1 MTDGSNDPSGIPG
14 VPGVEN
20 PLGLAKWLAEAG
32 LTDLG
37 ELRGVQLIAG
47 GRSNL
52 TYRLDLDGGKVVLRR
67 PPLGHVLPTAHDMQ
81 REYRV
86 LSALTGTAVPVP
98 ATLAICQDP
107 DIIGA
112 PFYLMRFVDGV
123 VLRSAHDAALS
134 PEQAGQL
141 SNLMA
146 ETLASIH
153 GVDLQAAGLADF
165 GRPAG
170 YLARQLDRW
179 QRQRELSNTRELPG
193 YEELVQRLA
202 AGLPGQVAGVADGTL
217 VHGDFRLDNSLIQ
230 LTTPPRVAAVVDWEM
245 STLGDPLADLGLT
258 LMYWRDAPLG
268 PDDAGVGASVTG
280 LPGFWNRDQFAA
292 RYAELTG
299 RDVSGI
305 GYYIAFGYFKLAIV
319 LEGIHARF
327 LQHQTVG
334 EGFEREGQAVPALI
348 ERAHQMLDSLSPAN

>member
-20 PLGLAKWLAEAG
+20 PLGLAKWMAEAG

-37 ELRGVQLIAG
+37 ELRAVQLIAG

-67 PPLGHVLPTAHDMQ
+67 PPLGHVLPTAHDMN

-86 LSALTGTAVPVP
+86 ISALTGTAVPVP
-98 ATLAICQDP
+98 ATLAICHDP
-107 DIIGA
+107 DVIGA

-123 VLRSAHDAALS
+123 VVRTSQDSAGLS
-134 PEQAGQL
+134 AQQAGEL

-146 ETLASIH
+146 ETLAGIH
-153 GVDLQAAGLADF
+153 RVDLEAAGLTDF

-193 YEELVQRLA
+193 YAELVQRLA
-202 AGLPGQVAGVADGTL
+202 AGLPEPGSAGGTL
-217 VHGDFRLDNSLIQ
+217 VHGDFRLDNCLVQ
-230 LTTPPRVAAVVDWEM
+230 LTAPPRVEAVVDWEM

-268 PDDAGVGASVTG
+268 PAGAGVGATVTA
-280 LPGFWNRDQFAA
+280 LPGFWSREQFAA

-299 RDVSGI
+299 RDISGI

-327 LQHQTVG
+327 TQGQTVG

-348 ERAHQMLDSLSPAN
+348 ERAHQMLDTLH